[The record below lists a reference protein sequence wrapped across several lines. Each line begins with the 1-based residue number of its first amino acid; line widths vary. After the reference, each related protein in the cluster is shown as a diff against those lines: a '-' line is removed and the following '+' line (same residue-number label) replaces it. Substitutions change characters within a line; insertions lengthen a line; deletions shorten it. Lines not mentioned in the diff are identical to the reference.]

1 MTIAPAPRGCRLDG
15 TFTPDD
21 SAPIRT
27 CTCSSTGFLDF
38 YWICDFGDL
47 RNGRLAPHAHTH
59 AGGARSAGR
68 LLTFFVLPPMRDAAM
83 VAAPAAGARG
93 RERTGVVVT
102 VNLYTYRVV
111 TTPRVTVYI
120 VRSRPVSEIVKR
132 E

>member
-21 SAPIRT
+21 SAPRYAHVRAL
-27 CTCSSTGFLDF
+27 TGFLDF

-68 LLTFFVLPPMRDAAM
+68 LLTFFVLPPMRD
-83 VAAPAAGARG
+83 GGGRLRARAG

-102 VNLYTYRVV
+102 VNLSTYRVV